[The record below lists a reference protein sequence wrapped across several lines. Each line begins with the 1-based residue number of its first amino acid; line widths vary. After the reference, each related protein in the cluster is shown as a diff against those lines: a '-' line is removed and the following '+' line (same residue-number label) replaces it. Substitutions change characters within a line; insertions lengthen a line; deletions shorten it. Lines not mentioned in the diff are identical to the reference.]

1 MLIVVELP
9 EVEETFQF
17 KSELEDETSFSPERQ
32 NLYFVDSNFSLS
44 HLDVF
49 AVLVTGLVIV
59 LVTYLVILLC
69 KSI

>member
-1 MLIVVELP
+1 MLIVVKLP

-49 AVLVTGLVIV
+49 AVLVTGLVIA
-59 LVTYLVILLC
+59 LY
-69 KSI
+69 

>member
-1 MLIVVELP
+1 MLIVVKLP

>member
-49 AVLVTGLVIV
+49 AVLVTGLVIA
-59 LVTYLVILLC
+59 LY
-69 KSI
+69 